1 MAKEKTDI
9 TEELTEEQEK
19 QLQED
24 QSVQMRSAAYK
35 AIGQVSD
42 LLSKKQD
49 NISEVFSNSVIHLL
63 GELKESMERGRIRS
77 YEDLLMAN
85 TYLTAIRKAVEE
97 DDIEDLEKEVT
108 DFSKIFDR
116 MKTRHWYVVN
126 TYSGHENR
134 VKENLERRVETM
146 GIEDNLFQILV
157 AEEEEIEIRKDKK
170 VTKMKNL
177 YPGYLFVEMIM
188 TDEAWYIVRNTPGV
202 TGFIGSSGGGAKPF
216 PVSDEEIESILRRIG
231 MTDSKIVANFE
242 VGDIVK
248 ILNGPFR
255 GIEGT
260 VESMNNESAK
270 ADIITIMFGRETTTT
285 VDYLDLQKAD

>member
-1 MAKEKTDI
+1 MAEEVVSNIEAEKV
-9 TEELTEEQEK
+9 EEEK
-19 QLQED
+19 QIAKL
-24 QSVQMRSAAYK
+24 RGNAYK
-35 AIGQVSD
+35 LIKQIESSLSD
-42 LLSKKQD
+42 D
-49 NISEVFSNSVIHLL
+49 ASEVNENFANSINHLTN
-63 GELKESMERGRIRS
+63 EIKTSIEKGRIRS
-77 YEDLLMAN
+77 YDDLLMVSTSFTTIKKAIEEN
-85 TYLTAIRKAVEE
+85 DLDILEDEVSDLTKAYER
-97 DDIEDLEKEVT
+97 I
-108 DFSKIFDR
+108 
-116 MKTRHWYVVN
+116 KTRHWYVVN

-170 VTKMKNL
+170 VTKTKNI

-188 TDEAWYIVRNTPGV
+188 TDDAWYIVRNTPGV

-231 MTDSKIVANFE
+231 LTDAKVVANFE

-248 ILNGPFR
+248 ILNGPLR

-260 VESMNNESAK
+260 VESMNPETAK
-270 ADIITIMFGRETTTT
+270 ADIITIMFGRETVTE
-285 VDYLDLQKAD
+285 VNYLDVQKVD